1 MLRDEIEAFVH
12 RECRLLDSWE
22 LDAWRDL
29 FHVDGVYW
37 LPMEEESDPR
47 VTSSIIYDD
56 LQGLSIRVEQLMRQ
70 SRISQKPRSDLI
82 HFVTNLEVEEAGD
95 RVIARYNQQVEE
107 LRSGDWLQQGLG
119 EFRRYPGRCR
129 LTLVR
134 DGDGWKILEKKL
146 TLLGRRQPVEGLSFL
161 I

>member
-1 MLRDEIEAFVH
+1 MRATIEAFVN
-12 RECRLLDSWE
+12 RECALLDTWE

-29 FHVDGVYW
+29 FHEDGVYW
-37 LPMEEESDPR
+37 LPMDEASDPR
-47 VTSSIIYDD
+47 FTSSIIYDD

-70 SRISQKPRSDLI
+70 NRISQKPRSETI
-82 HFVTNLEVEEAGD
+82 HFVTNLAVEETAGG
-95 RVIARYNQQVEE
+95 VVATYNQQVEE

-134 DGDGWKILEKKL
+134 DGDGWKIMEKKL
-146 TLLGRRQPVEGLSFL
+146 ILLGRKQPIEGLSFL
-161 I
+161 L